1 MVNAIYLILL
11 AFAILY
17 YLKKCL
23 KLNNALVLLAFLML
37 YATHLLFVFGFG
49 LYGEIPALFYLVV
62 VLIFLHKHNDTAMPK
77 FLFWAGVFLGLGYL
91 TKTVILIC
99 VPALLFAVIFDFVVK
114 RRLTLRNRPGL
125 KRFFQE
131 YVMLPAGFLVPVFVF
146 ELYKLISLGF
156 PAYFRWWNDY
166 FTTILNRAGV
176 TYGYSEPNGVFARF
190 LARLNLLSS
199 FVGINKEIIIFLLV
213 LVLFVF
219 FAILTYGIYCFLKK
233 QEPGKSQKILFS
245 NDLLVLITVTLS
257 YYGWWLLI
265 VPENTVWERYI
276 LNGYILLEICLV
288 LIVSLLAKYGKKL
301 VLRTKQVPYIL
312 YGMIMFGYIGL
323 LVVGSAF
330 NIIQYGNYYIS
341 FRDTA
346 EKIAYLQAGQMIRNL
361 PTDAEI
367 FGYDWWQAPVVEFTS
382 GRTFDNL
389 FTNVQMINPG
399 PLNEKY
405 FVVDSYTYELDP
417 GGYQNI
423 LDQYDNSLV
432 FSNAPEEI
440 FIYKLNSR
448 PLFAYQGF
456 NDLEKKQ
463 VSYSKIDFTNND
475 LKVFVRNVYVDE
487 NNSGGKWAQVDSA
500 YLIKYNGESKLK
512 MDLWF
517 QDLDYY
523 YRTPVEL
530 QVYANRMP
538 VYKYEVDQ
546 AGFQEIIVP
555 LHNIS
560 GDTLEFTIICNS
572 FFIPEDDGRQLAF
585 NIGDMELVK

>member
-1 MVNAIYLILL
+1 MKTKLTLLLGKAGESFRNPENWLPVVIALVMLLFMIQCISVALTNVFSFDGAMDVQAAQNLEKNFSYATSYQGKVFDPQTEIGMPVMLPVAILFSIFGKSFAAGLMVNAIYLILL

-346 EKIAYLQAGQMIRNL
+346 EKIAYLQAGQMICNL

-405 FVVDSYTYELDP
+405 FVVDFILMNWTRRISKYT
-417 GGYQNI
+417 GSI
-423 LDQYDNSLV
+423 
-432 FSNAPEEI
+432 
-440 FIYKLNSR
+440 
-448 PLFAYQGF
+448 
-456 NDLEKKQ
+456 
-463 VSYSKIDFTNND
+463 
-475 LKVFVRNVYVDE
+475 
-487 NNSGGKWAQVDSA
+487 
-500 YLIKYNGESKLK
+500 
-512 MDLWF
+512 
-517 QDLDYY
+517 
-523 YRTPVEL
+523 
-530 QVYANRMP
+530 
-538 VYKYEVDQ
+538 
-546 AGFQEIIVP
+546 
-555 LHNIS
+555 
-560 GDTLEFTIICNS
+560 
-572 FFIPEDDGRQLAF
+572 
-585 NIGDMELVK
+585 